1 MSGVEVVS
9 LKCPRCGHPLSDY
22 DGSSPIVTCSECGEV
37 IHVSG
42 IATAKKEQEIAKIL
56 LFSVT
61 QDQFEEKVENKL
73 VNDENV
79 PINVITNSSFRVNQ
93 YYVPVF
99 VYDGSYEAD
108 YQYSRG
114 YTETY
119 YDKQGES
126 HDKTVYY
133 DERDSCKGSFRLTA
147 PAFDISNESPV
158 PNGVKKAV
166 KKFSFNLGIAKNYS
180 PSYLK
185 GIDNLVVPKI
195 SREGDECWSADN
207 LFKQVND
214 MAMKNITNRLDNL
227 PDKSTLL
234 GKKWKNMRADVNLS
248 SCTFSVY
255 LLPVWYAEYT
265 YQDKIYHVVASGC
278 GDGIEYTAPK
288 TSSFDDVISEHL
300 KTIWR
305 PIFITGAACLAV
317 LGLILYFLD
326 GGVSAWP
333 IVAGVGFS
341 LLWIIIV
348 AWCRS
353 NRVDK
358 IRSSYIKQRK
368 RVLQKLRQGGTLSE
382 EDTKVAYRN
391 EDYLTKRN
399 VFIVVT
405 IVINI
410 LIGILVYY
418 YMIYVDLSMTSFNL
432 MKSGLLGLMV

>member
-1 MSGVEVVS
+1 M
-9 LKCPRCGHPLSDY
+9 L
-22 DGSSPIVTCSECGEV
+22 
-37 IHVSG
+37 
-42 IATAKKEQEIAKIL
+42 
-56 LFSVT
+56 
-61 QDQFEEKVENKL
+61 
-73 VNDENV
+73 
-79 PINVITNSSFRVNQ
+79 
-93 YYVPVF
+93 
-99 VYDGSYEAD
+99 
-108 YQYSRG
+108 
-114 YTETY
+114 
-119 YDKQGES
+119 
-126 HDKTVYY
+126 
-133 DERDSCKGSFRLTA
+133 
-147 PAFDISNESPV
+147 
-158 PNGVKKAV
+158 
-166 KKFSFNLGIAKNYS
+166 
-180 PSYLK
+180 
-185 GIDNLVVPKI
+185 
-195 SREGDECWSADN
+195 W
-207 LFKQVND
+207 
-214 MAMKNITNRLDNL
+214 
-227 PDKSTLL
+227 
-234 GKKWKNMRADVNLS
+234 
-248 SCTFSVY
+248 
-255 LLPVWYAEYT
+255 LPVVEMELST
-265 YQDKIYHVVASGC
+265 QR
-278 GDGIEYTAPK
+278 
-288 TSSFDDVISEHL
+288 FDDVISEHL

-368 RVLQKLRQGGTLSE
+368 KVLQKLRQGGTLSE